1 MSQMGTAMT
10 VLTYTHPNN
19 PSDSKLS
26 PKHHTSSTLID
37 NKSKHSN
44 INDVT

>member
-10 VLTYTHPNN
+10 VLPYRHPNN
-19 PSDSKLS
+19 LCDSKRP

-44 INDVT
+44 DVT